1 MADSLSITKE
11 RVPLSALEK
20 FPNSGRVRISY
31 CEAASTSTA
40 ANQPPP
46 TAMMKMAT
54 KQPQLQQKQPKAIGR
69 SNSFT
74 FDFVRPQVFKSVC
87 HEFITRDNE
96 KMDRCVGSECHRII
110 RHDTVGERQNF
121 LLTIFHLILSYTCY
135 QLTKLGIV
143 FSSVAS
149 CYLICTALT

>member
-11 RVPLSALEK
+11 RVPLSALGK
-20 FPNSGRVRISY
+20 FPNSGRVRMSY

-46 TAMMKMAT
+46 AMMKMAT
-54 KQPQLQQKQPKAIGR
+54 KQPQQQQKQPKAIGR

-87 HEFITRDNE
+87 HGLV
-96 KMDRCVGSECHRII
+96 K
-110 RHDTVGERQNF
+110 
-121 LLTIFHLILSYTCY
+121 
-135 QLTKLGIV
+135 
-143 FSSVAS
+143 
-149 CYLICTALT
+149 

>member
-20 FPNSGRVRISY
+20 FPNSGRVRMSY

-46 TAMMKMAT
+46 PPAMMKMAT
-54 KQPQLQQKQPKAIGR
+54 KQPQQQQKQPKAIGR

-110 RHDTVGERQNF
+110 RHDTAGERENF
-121 LLTIFHLILSYTCY
+121 LLTICHLILHVTN
-135 QLTKLGIV
+135 
-143 FSSVAS
+143 
-149 CYLICTALT
+149 